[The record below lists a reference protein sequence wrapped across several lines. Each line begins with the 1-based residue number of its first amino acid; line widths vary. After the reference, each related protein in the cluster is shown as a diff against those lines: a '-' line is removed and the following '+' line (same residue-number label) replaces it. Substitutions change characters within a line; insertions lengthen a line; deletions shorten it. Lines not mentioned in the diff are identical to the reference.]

1 MAVGR
6 AKKKIVEMPL
16 KELRNNLNF
25 KGRFH
30 TAKQNYILLKSQQS
44 YQVSYTG
51 LKKKVYLTILSI
63 FVKQFNLQGE
73 KTQTNLTY
81 FLVRLVL
88 HNSVS
93 ISLSYGL
100 S

>member
-30 TAKQNYILLKSQQS
+30 TTKQNYILLKSQQS
-44 YQVSYTG
+44 YQVSYTD
-51 LKKKVYLTILSI
+51 
-63 FVKQFNLQGE
+63 
-73 KTQTNLTY
+73 
-81 FLVRLVL
+81 
-88 HNSVS
+88 
-93 ISLSYGL
+93 
-100 S
+100 